1 MEKKTI
7 AFIIVVFCLLIL
19 LGRQDSGDRES
30 INAWAAANN
39 HVISNIDRHHFDIGP
54 FWYGEDCRI
63 YKVQVE
69 DGKAF
74 WFRFRLLATDIE
86 RKDDEAQSSE

>member
-1 MEKKTI
+1 MQKKTI
-7 AFIIVVFCLLIL
+7 AAIVVVFCLLVL
-19 LGRQDSGDRES
+19 LGRQDSSDRES
-30 INAWAAANN
+30 IDTWAATNK
-39 HVISNIDRHHFDIGP
+39 HVVSSIDRHYFDIGP

-69 DGKAF
+69 DGKTF